1 MMNWIKKHPLL
12 LQVSS
17 VALLLLFMLLIYFLP
32 PIREQLALKQFR
44 ANHPN
49 CSIHVTSRSKSP
61 RWISNLLRKVKLEN
75 YATRVQGLKING
87 HFHISRKVSPTV
99 DLHFLV
105 SFSQVS
111 KLEISDRFFSPESFS
126 QINHLKHLKQLR
138 INNCEITGRGSL
150 MLKDLEHLKEIWTN
164 YFKLKE
170 IELQNLPSLVALDL
184 KNSNIGDE
192 LFDHLD
198 DVGKTIEILGL
209 ANTNITDAGLLH
221 LNDFPK
227 LKSVDLRFTRRSIT
241 GYPNFTWKGI
251 VQLKKHPTL
260 ESIGLRHTFD
270 QTDLDKINMQAPRY
284 ASRWNDPVKAI
295 HRKMR
300 FLSPVP

>member
-1 MMNWIKKHPLL
+1 MLNWIKKHPLL
-12 LQVSS
+12 LQLAS
-17 VALLLLFMLLIYFLP
+17 VALLFLFMLLLYFIA

-44 ANHPN
+44 ANHPD
-49 CSIHVTSRSKSP
+49 CRIHVTSRSKSP
-61 RWISNLLRKVKLEN
+61 RWLSNLLAKVKLEH
-75 YATRVQGLKING
+75 YATRVQGLQIHG
-87 HFHISRKVSPTV
+87 HFHAPRKISSVI
-99 DLHFLV
+99 DLHFLIP
-105 SFSQVS
+105 FTQVS
-111 KLEISDRFFSPESFS
+111 KLEIITGFFSPESFS

-150 MLKDLEHLKEIWTN
+150 MLKDLEHLKEIRTN

-192 LFDHLD
+192 LFDHLG
-198 DVGKTIEILGL
+198 DVSKTIEILGL

-251 VQLKKHPTL
+251 VQLNKHPTL
-260 ESIGLRHTFD
+260 ESIGLRHTFA
-270 QTDLDKINMQAPRY
+270 QTDLDKINTQAPRY